1 MDRGEK
7 GKKGKGERGRDGH
20 EGRGG
25 RVGGWCEH
33 TPHQRAR
40 LLLPLSSRFVDPP
53 SQADA
58 HPGNILVQKRGR
70 VALLD
75 YGQVSPL
82 HIPTPQNCGVAAR
95 RAPSVGLLFLPRAP
109 AGHTI

>member
-1 MDRGEK
+1 M
-7 GKKGKGERGRDGH
+7 
-20 EGRGG
+20 
-25 RVGGWCEH
+25 GGWCEH

-40 LLLPLSSRFVDPP
+40 LLLPLSRFVNPLL
-53 SQADA
+53 QADA

-82 HIPTPQNCGVAAR
+82 HIPTPQSCGVAAR
-95 RAPSVGLLFLPRAP
+95 RAPGTRLLFCPTPGGSHIDPHTTPFSSHTTHPPRP
-109 AGHTI
+109 